1 MGDLF
6 DIGKAGISAYKS
18 SLAATGQNIANV
30 GTEGYARRDASIEE
44 ITVASADVLT
54 ISKTSGLG
62 VRMGGITRAFDQF
75 LDLQLQNASSSF
87 SFSKSK
93 SEILNRLENVLIPKG
108 ATVGTRIGEFFDNI
122 NSLAQDPSDMNLRT
136 LALTGAK
143 AVSREI
149 SQLHS
154 GLSDLRTLT
163 HDTLS
168 LAAGEFN
175 TNLRNLSNIQNEI
188 LGNANK
194 SGAPN
199 SLLDKRDSLLSNISQ
214 LADISVE
221 YHKNGGVTVSLGKF
235 GEVATLLEGNSFNE
249 ISFETDDHGIKSYL
263 NGPNGNLSSIH
274 FSSGQLA
281 GLVSAD
287 NLTGKTISEVD
298 DLAQKFVVEMNSI
311 HRMGLDLNGDRGTD
325 LFSLDAVSVQ
335 KAAAN
340 RGDSSLRVEGFNDSL
355 VGSKLQLIFNAERGS
370 WSVSSS
376 NGESIPNFVSRLEL
390 GALSILAEGQPK
402 NGDKFFIE
410 VNDTSGADMAVL
422 ISDASKLAAAGLHF
436 VEPDIKN
443 SGSSNLNI
451 GYFNESTPL
460 GISNL
465 QSLFS
470 ETRNAANPVS
480 FNSLGVLGVIE
491 DVGSIEELSI
501 LKSQSSLRIFTDIT
515 QLSSSDQLSVTLN
528 STNYTF
534 NISSV
539 FDDLDTTNDLAEIL
553 NNGAIV
559 SNSSLNSFRDLGLHA
574 VASGSSFVISSAA
587 QASNSNFPP
596 LESGSLGGVSG
607 ILAREDTGLSD
618 LSIFTK
624 EGIQISGKTL
634 SQDEVTS
641 YLTQENGFSSEAIY
655 RANYL
660 PTSSNEGFSGANVT
674 RKTTEGLD
682 VISLSGAG
690 FPDRINNNVSVYASN
705 AFPTNRTQLVG
716 PVSVTTASGRSAS
729 VTFESGMMAGQ
740 IAKNLSTDLSSLGIS
755 ATASNL
761 VELSGIANG
770 LVEFELV
777 GNNLSTV
784 QISTTVSNGSH
795 AGLISQINSFSDTT
809 GVKAYSSGNSGVIL
823 EHVDAGD
830 IALKTVNLDSGV
842 GISVNQLDRFGDRML
857 TNSKTL
863 SDGQHL
869 VIGGNVQ
876 MKSTSD
882 FTANY
887 NGNNLNSTNSAFD
900 MGFSSKSFDI
910 ENDHTDISFYANYK
924 LDSGYAD
931 ASNINAVSSASKYS
945 LTLSDPVFGNLESSF
960 VPQKADEFSTGV
972 ISSNLASNLRDLA
985 TSTVFFGD
993 TFDLTDGF
1001 PSDGSQIQFSIGEQ
1015 TYTATLNINDD
1026 VQVQGTNVIVGTNTY
1041 SGSAG
1046 LSELISSSKFVVTG
1060 PEADRLTMNFELDG
1074 SGIRLTATA
1083 NNGVVSGHGITY
1095 SSSNTSQTAADFHI
1109 SNTSKTE
1116 IYSKYFANNI
1126 SSNNDIGSLM
1136 IGDTEYDFSFNTS
1149 NNTVVLKNGSLP
1161 SWMSF
1166 STEANPNVAT
1176 QIRVKVVVNDDP
1188 ARDKNI
1194 RIKSN
1199 AVSKNYGIS
1208 TISAQLIASNEGLR
1222 ISNIG
1227 DQRVRS
1233 NVAVNS
1239 LASEV
1244 LSIDGMRGE
1253 DLIFISSGTRNPLAI
1268 GEIKTAT
1275 TSETREYSIEVNT
1288 ADPTSIDIYDFQS
1301 GHIVGTRSIANDNN
1315 TTFQG
1320 LSLDFDGAVAGGDA
1334 FKVLVSTNADDA
1346 SNLNNMLDMSLS
1358 NNQTGVG
1365 GYAEIFGNIVSST
1378 GAEIQANQQTLESN
1392 QVAYQLAV
1400 DIKNEFTGVDLDT
1413 EAARLME
1420 QQQAYQALARVLTTA
1435 RELLDTL
1442 LRSM

>member
-44 ITVASADVLT
+44 ISVANSDILT

-93 SEILNRLENVLIPKG
+93 SEILNRLEDVLLPKS
-108 ATVGTRIGEFFDNI
+108 ATVSTRIGEFFSGI

-149 SQLHS
+149 SNLHL
-154 GLSDLRTLT
+154 GLSELRTLT
-163 HDTLS
+163 QDTLS
-168 LAAGEFN
+168 LAAGELN
-175 TNLRNLSNIQNEI
+175 TNLKNLSNIQKEI

-199 SLLDKRDSLLSNISQ
+199 ALLDKRDSLLSNISQ

-221 YHKNGGVTVSLGKF
+221 YHKTGGVTVSLGKL

-249 ISFETDDHGIKSYL
+249 ISFQTDDHGIKSYL

-298 DLAQKFVVEMNSI
+298 DLAQKFVAEINSI

-340 RGDSSLRVEGFNDSL
+340 RGGSSLRVEGFNDSL

-376 NGESIPNFVSRLEL
+376 NGEPIPNFVSRLEL
-390 GALSILAEGQPK
+390 GELSIMAEGQPK
-402 NGDKFFIE
+402 DGDKFFIE
-410 VNDTSGADMAVL
+410 ATDTSGADMTVL
-422 ISDASKLAAAGLHF
+422 ISDASKFAAAGLHS

-443 SGSSNLNI
+443 LGSSKLDI
-451 GYFNESTPL
+451 GYFEENTPL
-460 GISNL
+460 GNSNL

-470 ETRNAANPVS
+470 ETRNAANPVN
-480 FNSLGVLGVIE
+480 FNSLGVLGAIE
-491 DVGSIEELSI
+491 NVGSIEELSI

-559 SNSSLNSFRDLGLHA
+559 SNSSLKSFRDLGLNA

-587 QASNSNFPP
+587 QASNSNFPA

-618 LSIFTK
+618 LSVFTK

-641 YLTQENGFSSEAIY
+641 YLTRENGFSSEAIY

-690 FPDRINNNVSVYASN
+690 FPDSINNNVAVYASN
-705 AFPTNRTQLVG
+705 AFPTNRTQLAG
-716 PVSVTTASGRSAS
+716 PLSVTTASGRSAS

-740 IAKNLSTDLSSLGIS
+740 IAENLSTGLSSLGIS

-784 QISTTVSNGSH
+784 QISTTVSDGSRV
-795 AGLISQINSFSDTT
+795 GLISQINSYSDTT

-823 EHVDAGD
+823 EHIDAGD
-830 IALKTVNLDSGV
+830 IALKTLNLGSGV
-842 GISVNQLDRFGDRML
+842 AISVNQLDRFGDRML

-876 MKSTSD
+876 MKSTSN
-882 FTANY
+882 FTASY

-900 MGFSSKSFDI
+900 MGFSSKSFNI
-910 ENDHTDISFYANYK
+910 ENDQTDISFYANYK

-931 ASNINAVSSASKYS
+931 ASNINVVSSASKYS
-945 LTLSDPVFGNLESSF
+945 LTLSDPVSGNLQSSF
-960 VPQKADEFSTGV
+960 LPQKADEFSTGV
-972 ISSNLASNLRDLA
+972 IASKLASNFRDMA
-985 TSTVFFGD
+985 TSTVFYGD

-1015 TYTATLNINDD
+1015 TYTATLNIDDD
-1026 VQVQGTNVIVGTNTY
+1026 VQVQGTNVIVGANTY

-1046 LSELISSSKFVVTG
+1046 LSELIASSKFDVTG
-1060 PEADRLTMNFELDG
+1060 PEADRLTMNFELDS

-1109 SNTSKTE
+1109 SNSSKTE
-1116 IYSKYFANNI
+1116 IYSKYFAETNVND
-1126 SSNNDIGSLM
+1126 DIGTL
-1136 IGDTEYDFSFNTS
+1136 IVGDTEYDFSFDTTDNS
-1149 NNTVVLKNGSLP
+1149 VALKSGPLP

-1166 STEANPNVAT
+1166 TTEVNPDLAT

-1222 ISNIG
+1222 IANIG
-1227 DQRVRS
+1227 DQRITS

-1253 DLIFISSGTRNPLAI
+1253 DLIFISTGTRNPLAI
-1268 GEIKTAT
+1268 GEVKTVTAN
-1275 TSETREYSIEVNT
+1275 ETREYSIEVNT
-1288 ADPTSIDIYDFQS
+1288 ADPKSIDIYDFQS
-1301 GHIVGTRSIANDNN
+1301 GHIVGTRSIASDNN

-1320 LSLDFDGAVAGGDA
+1320 LSLDFDGAVAGGDIYR
-1334 FKVLVSTNADDA
+1334 VVVSTNVDDA
-1346 SNLNNMLDMSLS
+1346 SNLNNMLGTSLKDRQS
-1358 NNQTGVG
+1358 GVG
-1365 GYAEIFGNIVSST
+1365 GYAEIFGDIVSST

>member
-44 ITVASADVLT
+44 ISLANSDILT

-93 SEILNRLENVLIPKG
+93 SEILNRLEDVLLPKS
-108 ATVGTRIGEFFDNI
+108 ATVSTRIGEFFNGI

-149 SQLHS
+149 SNLHL

-163 HDTLS
+163 QDTLS
-168 LAAGEFN
+168 LAAGELN
-175 TNLRNLSNIQNEI
+175 TNLKNLSNIQKEI

-249 ISFETDDHGIKSYL
+249 ISFKTDDHGIKSYL

-287 NLTGKTISEVD
+287 SLTGKTISEVD
-298 DLAQKFVVEMNSI
+298 DLAQKFVAEINSI

-340 RGDSSLRVEGFNDSL
+340 RGGSSLRTEGFNESL
-355 VGSKLQLIFNAERGS
+355 AGSKLEMIFDAELGS
-370 WSVSSS
+370 WSVFSS
-376 NGESIPNFVSRLEL
+376 NGEPIPNFVSRLEL
-390 GALSILAEGQPK
+390 GELSIMAEGQPK
-402 NGDKFFIE
+402 DGDKFFIE
-410 VNDTSGADMAVL
+410 VTDTSGADMAVL
-422 ISDASKLAAAGLHF
+422 ISDASKFAAAGLHS

-443 SGSSNLNI
+443 LGSSKLNI
-451 GYFNESTPL
+451 GYFDESTPL
-460 GISNL
+460 GNSNL

-491 DVGSIEELSI
+491 NVGSIEELSI
-501 LKSQSSLRIFTDIT
+501 LKSQSSLRIFTDLT

-559 SNSSLNSFRDLGLHA
+559 SNSSLNSFRDLGLRA

-587 QASNSNFPP
+587 QASNSNFPA
-596 LESGSLGGVSG
+596 LESGSLGRVSG

-618 LSIFTK
+618 LSVFTK

-634 SQDEVTS
+634 SEDEVTK
-641 YLTQENGFSSEAIY
+641 YLTKENGFSSEAIY

-660 PTSSNEGFSGANVT
+660 PTSSSEGFSGANVT

-690 FPDRINNNVSVYASN
+690 FPDGINNNVSIYASN
-705 AFPTNRTQLVG
+705 AFPTNRTQLAG
-716 PVSVTTASGRSAS
+716 PVSVTTASGRSTS

-740 IAKNLSTDLSSLGIS
+740 IAENLSTGLSSLGIS

-795 AGLISQINSFSDTT
+795 IGLISQINSFSDTT
-809 GVKAYSSGNSGVIL
+809 GIKAYSSGNSGVIL

-830 IALKTVNLDSGV
+830 IALKTVKLGSGV
-842 GISVNQLDRFGDRML
+842 GISVNQLDQFGDRLL

-869 VIGGNVQ
+869 VIGGAVQ

-882 FTANY
+882 FTASY

-900 MGFSSKSFDI
+900 MGFSNKSFDI

-924 LDSGYAD
+924 MDSGYAD
-931 ASNINAVSSASKYS
+931 ASNVNVVSSASKYS
-945 LTLSDPVFGNLESSF
+945 LTLSDPVSGNLESSF
-960 VPQKADEFSTGV
+960 LPQKADEFSTGV
-972 ISSNLASNLRDLA
+972 ISSRLASNFRDMA
-985 TSTVFFGD
+985 TSTVFYGD

-1015 TYTATLNINDD
+1015 TYTATLNIDED
-1026 VQVQGTNVIVGTNTY
+1026 VRVQGTNVIVGTNTY

-1046 LSELISSSKFVVTG
+1046 LSELISSSKFVITG
-1060 PEADRLTMNFELDG
+1060 AEADRLTMNFESNG

-1083 NNGVVSGHGITY
+1083 NNGVISGHGITY

-1116 IYSKYFANNI
+1116 IYSKYFEQTIA
-1126 SSNNDIGSLM
+1126 SNNDIGSLM
-1136 IGDTEYDFSFNTS
+1136 IGDTEYDFSFNTAD
-1149 NNTVVLKNGSLP
+1149 NTVVLKSGSLP
-1161 SWMSF
+1161 SWITF
-1166 STEANPNVAT
+1166 STEVNPNVAT

-1227 DQRVRS
+1227 DQRVKS

-1253 DLIFISSGTRNPLAI
+1253 DLIFISGGTRNPLAI
-1268 GEIKTAT
+1268 GEVKTAT
-1275 TSETREYSIEVNT
+1275 ESRTREYSLEVNKV
-1288 ADPTSIDIYDFQS
+1288 DPTSIDIYDFPT

-1320 LSLDFDGAVAGGDA
+1320 LSLDFSGAVAGGDA

-1346 SNLNNMLDMSLS
+1346 SNLNNILDTSL
-1358 NNQTGVG
+1358 NNERSGVG
-1365 GYAEIFGNIVSST
+1365 GYAEIFGHIVSNT

-1392 QVAYQLAV
+1392 EVAYQLAL
-1400 DIKNEFTGVDLDT
+1400 DNKNEFTGVDLDT

>member
-44 ITVASADVLT
+44 ISVANSDILT

-93 SEILNRLENVLIPKG
+93 SEILNRLEDVLLPKS
-108 ATVGTRIGEFFDNI
+108 ATVSTRIGEFFSGI

-149 SQLHS
+149 SNLHL
-154 GLSDLRTLT
+154 GLSELRTLT
-163 HDTLS
+163 QDTLS
-168 LAAGEFN
+168 LAAGELN
-175 TNLRNLSNIQNEI
+175 TNLKNLSNIQKEI

-199 SLLDKRDSLLSNISQ
+199 ALLDKRDSLLSNISQ

-221 YHKNGGVTVSLGKF
+221 YHKTGGVTVSLGKL

-249 ISFETDDHGIKSYL
+249 ISFQTDDHGIKSYL

-298 DLAQKFVVEMNSI
+298 DLAQKFVAEINSI

-340 RGDSSLRVEGFNDSL
+340 RGGSSLRVEGFNDSL

-376 NGESIPNFVSRLEL
+376 NGEPIPNFVSRLEL
-390 GALSILAEGQPK
+390 GELSIMAEGQPK
-402 NGDKFFIE
+402 DGDKFFIE
-410 VNDTSGADMAVL
+410 ATDTSGADMTVL
-422 ISDASKLAAAGLHF
+422 ISDASKFAAAGLHS

-443 SGSSNLNI
+443 LGSSKLDI
-451 GYFNESTPL
+451 GYFEENTPL
-460 GISNL
+460 GNSNL

-470 ETRNAANPVS
+470 ETRNAANPVN
-480 FNSLGVLGVIE
+480 FNSLGVLGAIE
-491 DVGSIEELSI
+491 NVGSIEELSI
-501 LKSQSSLRIFTDIT
+501 LKSQSSLRIFTDLT

-528 STNYTF
+528 SINYTF

-587 QASNSNFPP
+587 QASNSNFPT

-607 ILAREDTGLSD
+607 ILASEDTGLSD

-634 SQDEVTS
+634 SQNEVAT

-655 RANYL
+655 RADYL
-660 PTSSNEGFSGANVT
+660 PTSSNNGFSGASVT

-690 FPDRINNNVSVYASN
+690 FPDSINNNVAVYASN
-705 AFPTNRTQLVG
+705 AFPTNRTQLAG
-716 PVSVTTASGRSAS
+716 PLSVTTASGRSAS

-740 IAKNLSTDLSSLGIS
+740 IAENLSTGLSSLGIS

-777 GNNLSTV
+777 GINLSTV
-784 QISTTVSNGSH
+784 QICTTVSDGSRV
-795 AGLISQINSFSDTT
+795 GLISQINSYSDTT

-823 EHVDAGD
+823 EHIDAGD
-830 IALKTVNLDSGV
+830 IALKTLNLGSGV
-842 GISVNQLDRFGDRML
+842 AISVNQLDRFGDRML

-876 MKSTSD
+876 MKSTSN
-882 FTANY
+882 FTASY

-900 MGFSSKSFDI
+900 MGFSSKSFNI
-910 ENDHTDISFYANYK
+910 ENDQTDISFYANYK

-931 ASNINAVSSASKYS
+931 ASNINVVSSASKYS
-945 LTLSDPVFGNLESSF
+945 LTLSDPVSGNLQSSF
-960 VPQKADEFSTGV
+960 LPQKADEFSTGV
-972 ISSNLASNLRDLA
+972 IASKLASNFRDMA
-985 TSTVFFGD
+985 TSTVFYGD

-1015 TYTATLNINDD
+1015 TYTATLNIDDD
-1026 VQVQGTNVIVGTNTY
+1026 VQVQGTNVIVGANTY

-1046 LSELISSSKFVVTG
+1046 LSELIASSKFDVTG
-1060 PEADRLTMNFELDG
+1060 PEADRLTMNFELDS

-1109 SNTSKTE
+1109 SNSSKTE
-1116 IYSKYFANNI
+1116 IYSKYFAETNVND
-1126 SSNNDIGSLM
+1126 DIGTL
-1136 IGDTEYDFSFNTS
+1136 IVGDTEYDFSFDTTDNS
-1149 NNTVVLKNGSLP
+1149 VALKSGPLP

-1166 STEANPNVAT
+1166 TTEVNPDLAT

-1222 ISNIG
+1222 IANIG
-1227 DQRVRS
+1227 DQRITS

-1253 DLIFISSGTRNPLAI
+1253 DLIFISTGTRNPLAI
-1268 GEIKTAT
+1268 GEVKTVTAN
-1275 TSETREYSIEVNT
+1275 ETREYSIEVNT
-1288 ADPTSIDIYDFQS
+1288 ADPKSIDIYDFQS
-1301 GHIVGTRSIANDNN
+1301 GHIVGTRSIASDNN

-1320 LSLDFDGAVAGGDA
+1320 LSLDFDGAVAGGDIYR
-1334 FKVLVSTNADDA
+1334 VVVSTDVDDA
-1346 SNLNNMLDMSLS
+1346 SNLNNMLGTSLKDRQS
-1358 NNQTGVG
+1358 GVG

>member
-44 ITVASADVLT
+44 ISLANSDILT

-93 SEILNRLENVLIPKG
+93 SEILNRLEDVLLPKS
-108 ATVGTRIGEFFDNI
+108 ATVSTRIGEFFNGI

-149 SQLHS
+149 SNLHL
-154 GLSDLRTLT
+154 GLSDLRKLT
-163 HDTLS
+163 QDTLS
-168 LAAGEFN
+168 LAAGELN
-175 TNLRNLSNIQNEI
+175 TNLKNLSNIQKEI

-249 ISFETDDHGIKSYL
+249 ISFKTDDHGIKSYL

-287 NLTGKTISEVD
+287 SLTGKTISEVD
-298 DLAQKFVVEMNSI
+298 DLAQKFVAEINSI

-340 RGDSSLRVEGFNDSL
+340 RGGSSLRTEGFNESL
-355 VGSKLQLIFNAERGS
+355 AGSKLEMIFDAELGS
-370 WSVSSS
+370 WSVFSS
-376 NGESIPNFVSRLEL
+376 NGEPIPNFVSRLEL
-390 GALSILAEGQPK
+390 GELSIMAEGQPK
-402 NGDKFFIE
+402 DGDKFFIE
-410 VNDTSGADMAVL
+410 VTDTSGADMAVL
-422 ISDASKLAAAGLHF
+422 ISDASKFAAAGLHS

-443 SGSSNLNI
+443 LGSSKLNI
-451 GYFNESTPL
+451 GYFDESTPL
-460 GISNL
+460 GNSNL

-491 DVGSIEELSI
+491 NVGSIEELSI
-501 LKSQSSLRIFTDIT
+501 LKSQSSLRIFTDLT

-587 QASNSNFPP
+587 QASNSNFPT

-607 ILAREDTGLSD
+607 ILDSEDTGLSD

-634 SQDEVTS
+634 SEDEVTK
-641 YLTQENGFSSEAIY
+641 YLTKENGFSSEAIY

-660 PTSSNEGFSGANVT
+660 PTSSSEGFSGANVT

-690 FPDRINNNVSVYASN
+690 FPDGINNNVSIYASN
-705 AFPTNRTQLVG
+705 AFPTNRTQLAG
-716 PVSVTTASGRSAS
+716 PVSVTTASGRSTS

-740 IAKNLSTDLSSLGIS
+740 IAENLSTGLSSLGIS

-761 VELSGIANG
+761 VELSGIENG

-795 AGLISQINSFSDTT
+795 IGLISQINSFSDTT
-809 GVKAYSSGNSGVIL
+809 GIKAYSSGNTGVIL

-830 IALKTVNLDSGV
+830 IALKTVKLGSGV
-842 GISVNQLDRFGDRML
+842 GISVNQLDQFGDRLL

-869 VIGGNVQ
+869 VIGGAVQ

-882 FTANY
+882 FTASY

-900 MGFSSKSFDI
+900 MGFSNKSFDI
-910 ENDHTDISFYANYK
+910 ENDYTDISFYANYK
-924 LDSGYAD
+924 MDSGYAD
-931 ASNINAVSSASKYS
+931 ASNVNVVSSASKYS

-985 TSTVFFGD
+985 TSTVFYGD

-1015 TYTATLNINDD
+1015 TYTATLNIDED
-1026 VQVQGTNVIVGTNTY
+1026 VRVQGTNVIVGTNTY

-1046 LSELISSSKFVVTG
+1046 LSELISSSKFVITG
-1060 PEADRLTMNFELDG
+1060 AEADRLTMNFESNG

-1083 NNGVVSGHGITY
+1083 NNGVISGHGITY

-1116 IYSKYFANNI
+1116 IYSKYFEQTIA
-1126 SSNNDIGSLM
+1126 SNNDIGSLM
-1136 IGDTEYDFSFNTS
+1136 IGDTEYDFSFNTAD
-1149 NNTVVLKNGSLP
+1149 NTVVLKSGSLP
-1161 SWMSF
+1161 SWITF
-1166 STEANPNVAT
+1166 STEVNPNVAT

-1227 DQRVRS
+1227 DQRVKS

-1253 DLIFISSGTRNPLAI
+1253 DLIFISGGTRNPLAI
-1268 GEIKTAT
+1268 GEVKTAT
-1275 TSETREYSIEVNT
+1275 ESRTREYSLAVNKV
-1288 ADPTSIDIYDFQS
+1288 DPTRIDIYDFPT

-1320 LSLDFDGAVAGGDA
+1320 LSLDFSGAVVSGDA
-1334 FKVLVSTNADDA
+1334 FKVLVSTNTDDA
-1346 SNLNNMLDMSLS
+1346 SNLNNILDTSL
-1358 NNQTGVG
+1358 NNKRSGVG
-1365 GYAEIFGNIVSST
+1365 GYAEIFGHIVSNT

-1392 QVAYQLAV
+1392 EVAYQLAL
-1400 DIKNEFTGVDLDT
+1400 DNKNEFTGVDLDT

>member
-44 ITVASADVLT
+44 ISLANSDILT

-93 SEILNRLENVLIPKG
+93 SEILNRLEDVLLPKS
-108 ATVGTRIGEFFDNI
+108 ATVSTRIGEFFNGI

-149 SQLHS
+149 SNLHL

-163 HDTLS
+163 QDTLS
-168 LAAGEFN
+168 LAAGELN
-175 TNLRNLSNIQNEI
+175 TNLKNLSNIQKEI

-249 ISFETDDHGIKSYL
+249 ISFKTDDHGIKSYL

-298 DLAQKFVVEMNSI
+298 DLAQKFVAEINSI

-340 RGDSSLRVEGFNDSL
+340 RGGSSLRTEGFNESL
-355 VGSKLQLIFNAERGS
+355 AGSKLEMIFDAELGS
-370 WSVSSS
+370 WSVFSS
-376 NGESIPNFVSRLEL
+376 NGEPIPNFVSRLEL
-390 GALSILAEGQPK
+390 GELSIMAEGQPK
-402 NGDKFFIE
+402 DGDKFFIE
-410 VNDTSGADMAVL
+410 VTDTSGADMAVL
-422 ISDASKLAAAGLHF
+422 ISDASKFAAAGLHS

-443 SGSSNLNI
+443 LGSSKLNI
-451 GYFNESTPL
+451 GYFDESTPL
-460 GISNL
+460 GNSNL

-491 DVGSIEELSI
+491 NVGSIEELSI
-501 LKSQSSLRIFTDIT
+501 LKSQSSLRIFTDLT

-559 SNSSLNSFRDLGLHA
+559 SNSSLNSFRDLGLRA

-587 QASNSNFPP
+587 QASNSNFPA
-596 LESGSLGGVSG
+596 LESGSLGRVSG

-618 LSIFTK
+618 LSVFTK

-634 SQDEVTS
+634 SEDEVTK
-641 YLTQENGFSSEAIY
+641 YLTKENGFSSEAIY

-660 PTSSNEGFSGANVT
+660 PTSSSEGFSGANVT

-690 FPDRINNNVSVYASN
+690 FPDGINNNVSIYASN
-705 AFPTNRTQLVG
+705 AFPTNRTQLAG

-740 IAKNLSTDLSSLGIS
+740 IAENLSTGLSSLGIS
-755 ATASNL
+755 ASASNL

-770 LVEFELV
+770 LLEFELV

-784 QISTTVSNGSH
+784 KISTTVSNGSH
-795 AGLISQINSFSDTT
+795 IGLISQINSFSDTT
-809 GVKAYSSGNSGVIL
+809 GIKAYSSGNSGVIL

-830 IALKTVNLDSGV
+830 IALKTVKLGSGV
-842 GISVNQLDRFGDRML
+842 GISVNQLDQFGDRLL

-869 VIGGNVQ
+869 VIGGAVQ

-882 FTANY
+882 FTASY

-900 MGFSSKSFDI
+900 MGFSNKSFDI
-910 ENDHTDISFYANYK
+910 ENDYTDISFYANYK
-924 LDSGYAD
+924 MDSGYAD
-931 ASNINAVSSASKYS
+931 ASNVNVVSSASKYS
-945 LTLSDPVFGNLESSF
+945 LTLSDPVSGNLESSF
-960 VPQKADEFSTGV
+960 LPQKADEFSTGV
-972 ISSNLASNLRDLA
+972 ISSRLASNFRDMA
-985 TSTVFFGD
+985 TSTVFYGD

-1015 TYTATLNINDD
+1015 TYTATLNIDED
-1026 VQVQGTNVIVGTNTY
+1026 VRVQGTNVIVGTNTY

-1046 LSELISSSKFVVTG
+1046 LLELISSSKFVITG
-1060 PEADRLTMNFELDG
+1060 AEADRLTMNFESNG

-1083 NNGVVSGHGITY
+1083 NNGVISGHGITY

-1116 IYSKYFANNI
+1116 IYSKYFEQTIA
-1126 SSNNDIGSLM
+1126 SNNDIGSLM
-1136 IGDTEYDFSFNTS
+1136 IGDTEYDFSFNTAD
-1149 NNTVVLKNGSLP
+1149 NTVVLKSGSLP
-1161 SWMSF
+1161 SWITF
-1166 STEANPNVAT
+1166 STEVNPNVAT

-1208 TISAQLIASNEGLR
+1208 TISAQLTASNEGLR

-1227 DQRVRS
+1227 DQRVKS

-1253 DLIFISSGTRNPLAI
+1253 DLIFISGGTRNPLAI
-1268 GEIKTAT
+1268 GEVKTAT
-1275 TSETREYSIEVNT
+1275 ESRTREYSLEVNKV
-1288 ADPTSIDIYDFQS
+1288 DPTSIDIYDFPT

-1320 LSLDFDGAVAGGDA
+1320 LSLDFSGAVAGGDA

-1346 SNLNNMLDMSLS
+1346 SNLNNILDTSL
-1358 NNQTGVG
+1358 NNRRRGVG
-1365 GYAEIFGNIVSST
+1365 GYAEIFGHIVSNT

-1392 QVAYQLAV
+1392 EVAYQLAL
-1400 DIKNEFTGVDLDT
+1400 DNKNEFTGVDLDT

>member
-108 ATVGTRIGEFFDNI
+108 ATVGTRISEFFDGI

-311 HRMGLDLNGDRGTD
+311 HRMGFDLNGDRGTD

-370 WSVSSS
+370 WSASSS
-376 NGESIPNFVSRLEL
+376 NGEPIPNFVSRLEL
-390 GALSILAEGQPK
+390 GELSILAEGQPK

-410 VNDTSGADMAVL
+410 VTDSSGADMAVL
-422 ISDASKLAAAGLHF
+422 VSDASKLAAAGLHS
-436 VEPDIKN
+436 VEPDIEN

-460 GISNL
+460 GNFNL

-470 ETRNAANPVS
+470 EPRNAANPVS

-491 DVGSIEELSI
+491 NVGSIEELSI
-501 LKSQSSLRIFTDIT
+501 LKSQSSLRIFTDLT

-539 FDDLDTTNDLAEIL
+539 FDDLDTTNDLAEVL

-587 QASNSNFPP
+587 QASNSNFPT

-607 ILAREDTGLSD
+607 ILASEDTGMSD

-634 SQDEVTS
+634 SQDEVAT

-655 RANYL
+655 RADYL

-674 RKTTEGLD
+674 RKTTDGLD

-690 FPDRINNNVSVYASN
+690 FPDKINNNVSVYASN
-705 AFPTNRTQLVG
+705 AFPTNRTQLAG

-740 IAKNLSTDLSSLGIS
+740 IAENLSKGLSSLGIS

-784 QISTTVSNGSH
+784 QISTTVSDGSH
-795 AGLISQINSFSDTT
+795 AGLVSQINSHSDTT

-830 IALKTVNLDSGV
+830 IALKNLNLGSGIGV
-842 GISVNQLDRFGDRML
+842 SVNQLDRFGDRML

-863 SDGQHL
+863 SGGQHL

-876 MKSTSD
+876 MKSTSN
-882 FTANY
+882 FTASY

-900 MGFSSKSFDI
+900 MGFSSKSFNI

-931 ASNINAVSSASKYS
+931 ANNINVVSSASKYS
-945 LTLSDPVFGNLESSF
+945 LTLSDPVSGNLQSSF
-960 VPQKADEFSTGV
+960 LPQKADEFSTSV
-972 ISSNLASNLRDLA
+972 IASKLASNFRDMA
-985 TSTVFFGD
+985 TSTVFYGD

-1015 TYTATLNINDD
+1015 TYTATLNIDDD
-1026 VQVQGTNVIVGTNTY
+1026 VLVQGTNVIVGANTY
-1041 SGSAG
+1041 SGSEG
-1046 LSELISSSKFVVTG
+1046 LSELIASSKFVVTG
-1060 PEADRLTMNFELDG
+1060 PEADRLKMNFELDS

-1083 NNGVVSGHGITY
+1083 NNGVISGHGITY

-1109 SNTSKTE
+1109 SNSSKTE
-1116 IYSKYFANNI
+1116 IYSKYFAETNVND
-1126 SSNNDIGSLM
+1126 DIGTL
-1136 IGDTEYDFSFNTS
+1136 IVGDTEYDFSFDTT
-1149 NNTVVLKNGSLP
+1149 NNSVALKSGSLP

-1166 STEANPNVAT
+1166 STEVNPNLTT

-1194 RIKSN
+1194 RIRSN

-1208 TISAQLIASNEGLR
+1208 TISAQMIASNDGLR

-1227 DQRVRS
+1227 DQRITS
-1233 NVAVNS
+1233 NVEVNS

-1268 GEIKTAT
+1268 GEVKTAT
-1275 TSETREYSIEVNT
+1275 ASDTREYSIEVST

-1301 GHIVGTRSIANDNN
+1301 GHIVGTRSISSDNA

-1320 LSLDFDGAVAGGDA
+1320 LSLDFDGAVAGGDVY
-1334 FKVLVSTNADDA
+1334 KVIASTNVDDA
-1346 SNLNNMLDMSLS
+1346 SNLNNMLDTSLKDRQS
-1358 NNQTGVG
+1358 GVG
-1365 GYAEIFGNIVSST
+1365 GYAEIFGNIVSNT
-1378 GAEIQANQQTLESN
+1378 GAEIQANQQMLESN

>member
-44 ITVASADVLT
+44 ISLANSDILT

-93 SEILNRLENVLIPKG
+93 SEILNRLEDVLLPKS
-108 ATVGTRIGEFFDNI
+108 ATVSTRIGEFFNGI

-149 SQLHS
+149 SNLHL

-163 HDTLS
+163 QDTLS
-168 LAAGEFN
+168 LAAGELN
-175 TNLRNLSNIQNEI
+175 TNLKNLSNIQKEI

-249 ISFETDDHGIKSYL
+249 ISFKTDDHGIKSYL

-298 DLAQKFVVEMNSI
+298 DLAQKFVAEINSI

-340 RGDSSLRVEGFNDSL
+340 RGGSSLRTEGFNESL
-355 VGSKLQLIFNAERGS
+355 AGSKLEMIFDAELGS
-370 WSVSSS
+370 WSVFSS
-376 NGESIPNFVSRLEL
+376 NGEPIPNFVSRLEL
-390 GALSILAEGQPK
+390 GELSIMAEGQPK
-402 NGDKFFIE
+402 DGDKFFIE
-410 VNDTSGADMAVL
+410 VTDTSGADMAVL
-422 ISDASKLAAAGLHF
+422 ISDASKFAAAGLHS

-443 SGSSNLNI
+443 LGSSKLNI
-451 GYFNESTPL
+451 GYFDESTPL
-460 GISNL
+460 GNSNL

-491 DVGSIEELSI
+491 NVGSIEELSI
-501 LKSQSSLRIFTDIT
+501 LKSQSSLRIFTDLT

-587 QASNSNFPP
+587 QASNSNFPA
-596 LESGSLGGVSG
+596 LESGSLGRVSG

-618 LSIFTK
+618 LSVFTK

-634 SQDEVTS
+634 SEDEVTK
-641 YLTQENGFSSEAIY
+641 YLTKENGFSSEAIY

-660 PTSSNEGFSGANVT
+660 PTSSSEGFSGANVT

-690 FPDRINNNVSVYASN
+690 FPDGINNNVSIYASN
-705 AFPTNRTQLVG
+705 AFPTNRTQLAG
-716 PVSVTTASGRSAS
+716 PVSVTTASGRSTS

-740 IAKNLSTDLSSLGIS
+740 IAENLSTGLSSLGIS

-761 VELSGIANG
+761 VELSGIENG

-795 AGLISQINSFSDTT
+795 IGLISQINSFSDTT
-809 GVKAYSSGNSGVIL
+809 GIKAYSSGNSGVIL

-830 IALKTVNLDSGV
+830 IALKTVKLGSGV
-842 GISVNQLDRFGDRML
+842 GISVNQLDQFGDRLL

-882 FTANY
+882 FTASY

-900 MGFSSKSFDI
+900 MGFSNKSFDI
-910 ENDHTDISFYANYK
+910 ENDYTDISFYANYK
-924 LDSGYAD
+924 MDSGYAD
-931 ASNINAVSSASKYS
+931 ASNVNVVSSASKYS
-945 LTLSDPVFGNLESSF
+945 LTLSDPVSGNLESSF
-960 VPQKADEFSTGV
+960 LPQKADEFSTGV
-972 ISSNLASNLRDLA
+972 ISSRLASNFRDMA
-985 TSTVFFGD
+985 TSTVFYGD

-1015 TYTATLNINDD
+1015 TYTATLNIDED
-1026 VQVQGTNVIVGTNTY
+1026 VRVQGTNVIVGTNTY

-1046 LSELISSSKFVVTG
+1046 LLELISSSKFVITG
-1060 PEADRLTMNFELDG
+1060 AEADRLTMNFESNG

-1083 NNGVVSGHGITY
+1083 NNGVISGHGITY

-1116 IYSKYFANNI
+1116 IYSKYFEQTIA
-1126 SSNNDIGSLM
+1126 SNNDIGSLM
-1136 IGDTEYDFSFNTS
+1136 IGDTEYDFSFNTAD
-1149 NNTVVLKNGSLP
+1149 NTVVLKSGSLP
-1161 SWMSF
+1161 SWITF
-1166 STEANPNVAT
+1166 STEVNPNVAT

-1208 TISAQLIASNEGLR
+1208 TISAQLTASNEGLR

-1227 DQRVRS
+1227 DQRVKS

-1268 GEIKTAT
+1268 GEVKTAT
-1275 TSETREYSIEVNT
+1275 ESRTREYSLEVNKV
-1288 ADPTSIDIYDFQS
+1288 DPTSIDIYDFPT

-1320 LSLDFDGAVAGGDA
+1320 LSLDFSGAVAGGDA

-1346 SNLNNMLDMSLS
+1346 SNLNNILDTSL
-1358 NNQTGVG
+1358 NNERSGVG
-1365 GYAEIFGNIVSST
+1365 GYAEIFGHIVSNT

-1392 QVAYQLAV
+1392 EVAYQLAL
-1400 DIKNEFTGVDLDT
+1400 DNKNEFTGVDLDT

>member
-6 DIGKAGISAYKS
+6 DIGKAGISAYKN

-44 ITVASADVLT
+44 ITVANADILT

-93 SEILNRLENVLIPKG
+93 SEILDRLENVLIPKG
-108 ATVGTRIGEFFDNI
+108 ATVSTRIGEFFDGL

-136 LALTGAK
+136 LALSGAK

-163 HDTLS
+163 HETLS

-194 SGAPN
+194 SGPPN

-221 YHKNGGVTVSLGKF
+221 YQKNGGVTVSLGKF

-249 ISFETDDHGIKSYL
+249 ISFKTDDHGIKSYL
-263 NGPNGNLSSIH
+263 NGSNGNLSSIH

-287 NLTGKTISEVD
+287 SLTGKTISEVNA
-298 DLAQKFVVEMNSI
+298 LAEKFVVEMNSI

-340 RGDSSLRVEGFNDSL
+340 KGDSSLRVEGFNESL

-376 NGESIPNFVSRLEL
+376 NGEPIPNFVSRLEL
-390 GALSILAEGQPK
+390 GELSILAEGQPK

-410 VNDTSGADMAVL
+410 VTDSSGADMAVL
-422 ISDASKLAAAGLHF
+422 ISDASKLAAAGLHS
-436 VEPDIKN
+436 VEPDIEN
-443 SGSSNLNI
+443 SSSSNLNI
-451 GYFNESTPL
+451 GYFNESTTL
-460 GISNL
+460 GNSNL

-470 ETRNAANPVS
+470 EPRNAANPVS
-480 FNSLGVLGVIE
+480 FNSSGVLGVIE
-491 DVGSIEELSI
+491 NVGSIEELSI
-501 LKSQSSLRIFTDIT
+501 LKSQSSLRIFTDLT

-528 STNYTF
+528 SSNYTF

-587 QASNSNFPP
+587 QASNSNFPT

-607 ILAREDTGLSD
+607 ILASEDTGMSD

-634 SQDEVTS
+634 SQDEVAT

-655 RANYL
+655 RADYL
-660 PTSSNEGFSGANVT
+660 PTSSNNGFSGARVT

-690 FPDRINNNVSVYASN
+690 FPDNITNNVAVYASN
-705 AFPTNRTQLVG
+705 AFPTNRTQLAG
-716 PVSVTTASGRSAS
+716 PVSVTTANGLSAS

-740 IAKNLSTDLSSLGIS
+740 IAENLSTGLSSLGIS

-784 QISTTVSNGSH
+784 QISTTVSDGPH
-795 AGLISQINSFSDTT
+795 AGLISQINSYSDTT

-830 IALKTVNLDSGV
+830 IALKNLNLGSGV

-863 SDGQHL
+863 SGGQHL

-876 MKSTSD
+876 MKSTSN
-882 FTANY
+882 FTASY

-900 MGFSSKSFDI
+900 MGFSSKSFNI

-931 ASNINAVSSASKYS
+931 ANNINVVSPASKYS
-945 LTLSDPVFGNLESSF
+945 LTLSDPVSGNLQSSF
-960 VPQKADEFSTGV
+960 LPQKADEFSTGV
-972 ISSNLASNLRDLA
+972 IASKLASNFRDMA
-985 TSTVFFGD
+985 TSTVFYGD
-993 TFDLTDGF
+993 TFNLTDGF
-1001 PSDGSQIQFSIGEQ
+1001 PSDGSQIQFSIGEE
-1015 TYTATLNINDD
+1015 TYTATLNIDDD
-1026 VQVQGTNVIVGTNTY
+1026 VLVQGTNVIVGANTY

-1046 LSELISSSKFVVTG
+1046 LSELIASSKFVVTG
-1060 PEADRLTMNFELDG
+1060 PEADRLTMNFELDS

-1083 NNGVVSGHGITY
+1083 NNGVISGHGISY

-1109 SNTSKTE
+1109 SNSSKTE
-1116 IYSKYFANNI
+1116 IYSKYFAETNV
-1126 SSNNDIGSLM
+1126 SDDIGTL
-1136 IGDTEYDFSFNTS
+1136 IVGDTEYDFSFDTTDNS
-1149 NNTVVLKNGSLP
+1149 VALKSGSLP

-1166 STEANPNVAT
+1166 STEVNPNLAT
-1176 QIRVKVVVNDDP
+1176 QIRVKVVVNEDP

-1194 RIKSN
+1194 RIRSN

-1208 TISAQLIASNEGLR
+1208 TISAQMIASNDGLR

-1227 DQRVRS
+1227 DQRITS
-1233 NVAVNS
+1233 NVEVNS

-1268 GEIKTAT
+1268 GEVKTVTA
-1275 TSETREYSIEVNT
+1275 SDTREYSIEVST

-1301 GHIVGTRSIANDNN
+1301 GHIVGTRSIASDNA

-1320 LSLDFDGAVAGGDA
+1320 LSLDFDGALAGGDVY
-1334 FKVLVSTNADDA
+1334 KVVASMNVDDA
-1346 SNLNNMLDMSLS
+1346 SNLNNMFDTSLKDRQS
-1358 NNQTGVG
+1358 GVG
-1365 GYAEIFGNIVSST
+1365 GYAEIFGNIVSNT

-1392 QVAYQLAV
+1392 EVAYQLAV

>member
-1 MGDLF
+1 M
-6 DIGKAGISAYKS
+6 
-18 SLAATGQNIANV
+18 
-30 GTEGYARRDASIEE
+30 
-44 ITVASADVLT
+44 
-54 ISKTSGLG
+54 
-62 VRMGGITRAFDQF
+62 
-75 LDLQLQNASSSF
+75 
-87 SFSKSK
+87 
-93 SEILNRLENVLIPKG
+93 
-108 ATVGTRIGEFFDNI
+108 
-122 NSLAQDPSDMNLRT
+122 
-136 LALTGAK
+136 
-143 AVSREI
+143 
-149 SQLHS
+149 
-154 GLSDLRTLT
+154 
-163 HDTLS
+163 
-168 LAAGEFN
+168 
-175 TNLRNLSNIQNEI
+175 
-188 LGNANK
+188 
-194 SGAPN
+194 
-199 SLLDKRDSLLSNISQ
+199 
-214 LADISVE
+214 
-221 YHKNGGVTVSLGKF
+221 
-235 GEVATLLEGNSFNE
+235 
-249 ISFETDDHGIKSYL
+249 
-263 NGPNGNLSSIH
+263 
-274 FSSGQLA
+274 
-281 GLVSAD
+281 
-287 NLTGKTISEVD
+287 
-298 DLAQKFVVEMNSI
+298 
-311 HRMGLDLNGDRGTD
+311 
-325 LFSLDAVSVQ
+325 
-335 KAAAN
+335 
-340 RGDSSLRVEGFNDSL
+340 
-355 VGSKLQLIFNAERGS
+355 
-370 WSVSSS
+370 
-376 NGESIPNFVSRLEL
+376 
-390 GALSILAEGQPK
+390 AEGQPK
-402 NGDKFFIE
+402 DGDKFFIE
-410 VNDTSGADMAVL
+410 VTDTSGADMAVL
-422 ISDASKLAAAGLHF
+422 ISDASKFAAAGLHS

-443 SGSSNLNI
+443 LGSSKLNI
-451 GYFNESTPL
+451 GYFDESTPL
-460 GISNL
+460 GNSNL

-480 FNSLGVLGVIE
+480 FNSVGVLGVIE
-491 DVGSIEELSI
+491 NVGSIEELSI
-501 LKSQSSLRIFTDIT
+501 LKSQSSLRIFTDLT

-539 FDDLDTTNDLAEIL
+539 FDDLDTTNDLAKIL

-559 SNSSLNSFRDLGLHA
+559 SNSSLNSFRDLGLRA

-587 QASNSNFPP
+587 QASNSNFPA
-596 LESGSLGGVSG
+596 LESGSLGRVSG

-618 LSIFTK
+618 LSVFTK

-634 SQDEVTS
+634 SEDEVTK
-641 YLTQENGFSSEAIY
+641 YLTKENGFSSEAIY

-660 PTSSNEGFSGANVT
+660 PTSSSEGFSGANVT

-690 FPDRINNNVSVYASN
+690 FPDGINNNVSIYASN
-705 AFPTNRTQLVG
+705 AFPTNRTQLAG
-716 PVSVTTASGRSAS
+716 PVSVTTASGRSTS

-740 IAKNLSTDLSSLGIS
+740 IAENLSTGLSSLGIS

-761 VELSGIANG
+761 VELSGIENG

-795 AGLISQINSFSDTT
+795 IGLISQINSFSDTT
-809 GVKAYSSGNSGVIL
+809 GIKAYSSGNSGVIL

-830 IALKTVNLDSGV
+830 IALKTVKLGSGV
-842 GISVNQLDRFGDRML
+842 GISVNQLDQFGDRLL

-869 VIGGNVQ
+869 VIGGAVQ

-882 FTANY
+882 FTASY

-900 MGFSSKSFDI
+900 MGFSNKSFDI

-924 LDSGYAD
+924 MDSGYAD
-931 ASNINAVSSASKYS
+931 ASNVNVVSSASKYS
-945 LTLSDPVFGNLESSF
+945 LTLSDSVSGNLESSF
-960 VPQKADEFSTGV
+960 LPQKADEFSTGV
-972 ISSNLASNLRDLA
+972 ISSRLASNFRDMA
-985 TSTVFFGD
+985 TSTVFYGD

-1015 TYTATLNINDD
+1015 TYTATLNIDED
-1026 VQVQGTNVIVGTNTY
+1026 VRVQGTNVIVGTNTY

-1046 LSELISSSKFVVTG
+1046 LLELISSSKFVITG
-1060 PEADRLTMNFELDG
+1060 AEADRLTMNFESNG

-1083 NNGVVSGHGITY
+1083 NNGVISGHGITY

-1116 IYSKYFANNI
+1116 IYSKYFEQTIA
-1126 SSNNDIGSLM
+1126 SNNDIGSLM
-1136 IGDTEYDFSFNTS
+1136 IGDTEYDFSFNTAD
-1149 NNTVVLKNGSLP
+1149 NTVVLKSGSLP
-1161 SWMSF
+1161 SWITF
-1166 STEANPNVAT
+1166 STEVNPNVAT

-1208 TISAQLIASNEGLR
+1208 TISAQLTASNEGLR

-1227 DQRVRS
+1227 DQRVKS

-1253 DLIFISSGTRNPLAI
+1253 DLIFISGGTRNPLAI
-1268 GEIKTAT
+1268 GEVKTAT
-1275 TSETREYSIEVNT
+1275 ESRTREYSLEVNKV
-1288 ADPTSIDIYDFQS
+1288 DPTSIDIYDFPT

-1320 LSLDFDGAVAGGDA
+1320 LSLDFSGAVAGGDA

-1346 SNLNNMLDMSLS
+1346 SNLNNILDTSL
-1358 NNQTGVG
+1358 NNERSGVG
-1365 GYAEIFGNIVSST
+1365 GYAEIFGHIVSNT

-1392 QVAYQLAV
+1392 EVAYQLAL
-1400 DIKNEFTGVDLDT
+1400 DNKNEFTGVDLDT

>member
-44 ITVASADVLT
+44 ISLANSDILT

-93 SEILNRLENVLIPKG
+93 SEILNRLEDVLLPKS
-108 ATVGTRIGEFFDNI
+108 ATVSTRIGEFFNGI

-149 SQLHS
+149 SNLHL

-163 HDTLS
+163 QDTLS
-168 LAAGEFN
+168 LAAGELN
-175 TNLRNLSNIQNEI
+175 TNLKNLSNIQKEI

-249 ISFETDDHGIKSYL
+249 ISFKTDDHGIKSYL

-298 DLAQKFVVEMNSI
+298 DLAQKFVAEINSI

-340 RGDSSLRVEGFNDSL
+340 RGGSSLRTEGFNESL
-355 VGSKLQLIFNAERGS
+355 AGSKLEMIFDAELGS
-370 WSVSSS
+370 WSVFSS
-376 NGESIPNFVSRLEL
+376 NGEPIPNFVSRLEL
-390 GALSILAEGQPK
+390 GELSIMAEGQPK
-402 NGDKFFIE
+402 DGDKFFIE
-410 VNDTSGADMAVL
+410 VTDTSGADMAVL
-422 ISDASKLAAAGLHF
+422 ISDASKFAAAGLHS

-443 SGSSNLNI
+443 LGSSKLNI
-451 GYFNESTPL
+451 GYFDESTPL
-460 GISNL
+460 GNSNL

-491 DVGSIEELSI
+491 NVGSIEELSI
-501 LKSQSSLRIFTDIT
+501 LKSQSSLRIFTDLT

-587 QASNSNFPP
+587 QASNSNFPA
-596 LESGSLGGVSG
+596 LESGSLGRVSG

-618 LSIFTK
+618 LSVFTK

-634 SQDEVTS
+634 SEDEVTK
-641 YLTQENGFSSEAIY
+641 YLTKENGFSSEAIY

-660 PTSSNEGFSGANVT
+660 PTSSSEGFSGANVT

-690 FPDRINNNVSVYASN
+690 FPDGINNNVSIYASN
-705 AFPTNRTQLVG
+705 AFPTNRTQLAG
-716 PVSVTTASGRSAS
+716 PVSVTTASGRSTS

-740 IAKNLSTDLSSLGIS
+740 IAENLSTGLSSLGIS

-795 AGLISQINSFSDTT
+795 IGLISQINSFSDTT

-830 IALKTVNLDSGV
+830 IALKTVKLGSGV
-842 GISVNQLDRFGDRML
+842 GISVNQLDQFGDRLL

-869 VIGGNVQ
+869 VIGGAVQ

-882 FTANY
+882 FTASY

-900 MGFSSKSFDI
+900 MGFSNKSFDI
-910 ENDHTDISFYANYK
+910 ENDYTDISFYANYK
-924 LDSGYAD
+924 MDSGYAD
-931 ASNINAVSSASKYS
+931 ASNVNVVSSASKYS
-945 LTLSDPVFGNLESSF
+945 LTLSDPVSGNLESSF
-960 VPQKADEFSTGV
+960 LPQKADEFSTGV
-972 ISSNLASNLRDLA
+972 ISSRLASNFRDMA
-985 TSTVFFGD
+985 TSTVFYGD

-1015 TYTATLNINDD
+1015 TYTATLNIDED
-1026 VQVQGTNVIVGTNTY
+1026 VRVQGTNVIVGTNTY

-1046 LSELISSSKFVVTG
+1046 LLELISSSKFVITG
-1060 PEADRLTMNFELDG
+1060 AEADRLTMNFESNG

-1083 NNGVVSGHGITY
+1083 NNGVISGHGITY

-1116 IYSKYFANNI
+1116 IYSKYFEQTIA
-1126 SSNNDIGSLM
+1126 SNNDIGSLM
-1136 IGDTEYDFSFNTS
+1136 IGDTEYDFSFNTAD
-1149 NNTVVLKNGSLP
+1149 NTVVLKSGSLP
-1161 SWMSF
+1161 SWITF
-1166 STEANPNVAT
+1166 STEVNPNVAT

-1199 AVSKNYGIS
+1199 VVSKNYGIS

-1222 ISNIG
+1222 ISNVG
-1227 DQRVRS
+1227 DQRVKS

-1253 DLIFISSGTRNPLAI
+1253 DLIFISGGTRNPLAI
-1268 GEIKTAT
+1268 GEVKTAT
-1275 TSETREYSIEVNT
+1275 ESRTREYSLEVNKV
-1288 ADPTSIDIYDFQS
+1288 DPTSIDIYDFPT

-1320 LSLDFDGAVAGGDA
+1320 LSLDFSGAVAGGDA

-1346 SNLNNMLDMSLS
+1346 SNLNNILDTSL
-1358 NNQTGVG
+1358 NNKRSGVG
-1365 GYAEIFGNIVSST
+1365 GYAEIFGHIVSNT

-1392 QVAYQLAV
+1392 EVAYQLAL
-1400 DIKNEFTGVDLDT
+1400 DNKNEFTGVDLDT

>member
-1 MGDLF
+1 LR
-6 DIGKAGISAYKS
+6 
-18 SLAATGQNIANV
+18 Q
-30 GTEGYARRDASIEE
+30 
-44 ITVASADVLT
+44 
-54 ISKTSGLG
+54 
-62 VRMGGITRAFDQF
+62 
-75 LDLQLQNASSSF
+75 
-87 SFSKSK
+87 
-93 SEILNRLENVLIPKG
+93 
-108 ATVGTRIGEFFDNI
+108 GE
-122 NSLAQDPSDMNLRT
+122 L
-136 LALTGAK
+136 
-143 AVSREI
+143 
-149 SQLHS
+149 
-154 GLSDLRTLT
+154 
-163 HDTLS
+163 
-168 LAAGEFN
+168 N
-175 TNLRNLSNIQNEI
+175 TNLKNLSNIQKEI

-199 SLLDKRDSLLSNISQ
+199 ALLDKRDSLLSNISQ

-221 YHKNGGVTVSLGKF
+221 YHKTGGVTVSLGKL

-249 ISFETDDHGIKSYL
+249 ISFQTDDHGIKSYL

-298 DLAQKFVVEMNSI
+298 DLAQKFVAEINSI

-340 RGDSSLRVEGFNDSL
+340 RGGSSLRVEGFNDSL

-376 NGESIPNFVSRLEL
+376 NGEPIPNFVSRLEL
-390 GALSILAEGQPK
+390 GELSIMAEGQPK
-402 NGDKFFIE
+402 DGDKFFIE
-410 VNDTSGADMAVL
+410 ATDTSGADMAVL
-422 ISDASKLAAAGLHF
+422 ISDASKFAAAGLHS

-443 SGSSNLNI
+443 LGSSKLDI
-451 GYFNESTPL
+451 GYFEENTPL
-460 GISNL
+460 GNSNL

-470 ETRNAANPVS
+470 ETRNAANPVN
-480 FNSLGVLGVIE
+480 FNSLGVLGAIE
-491 DVGSIEELSI
+491 NVGSIEELSI
-501 LKSQSSLRIFTDIT
+501 LKSQSSLRIFTDLT

-587 QASNSNFPP
+587 QASNSNFPT

-607 ILAREDTGLSD
+607 ILASEDTGLSD

-634 SQDEVTS
+634 SQNEVAT
-641 YLTQENGFSSEAIY
+641 YLTQENGFSSEATY
-655 RANYL
+655 RADYL
-660 PTSSNEGFSGANVT
+660 PTSSNNGFSGASVI

-690 FPDRINNNVSVYASN
+690 FPDSINNNVAVYASN
-705 AFPTNRTQLVG
+705 AFPTNRTQLAG
-716 PVSVTTASGRSAS
+716 PLSVTTASGRSAS

-740 IAKNLSTDLSSLGIS
+740 IAENLSTGLSSLGIS

-784 QISTTVSNGSH
+784 QISTTVSDGSRV
-795 AGLISQINSFSDTT
+795 GLISQINSYSDTT

-823 EHVDAGD
+823 EHIDAGD
-830 IALKTVNLDSGV
+830 IALKTLNLGSGV
-842 GISVNQLDRFGDRML
+842 AISVNQLDRFGDRML

-876 MKSTSD
+876 MKSTSN
-882 FTANY
+882 FTASY

-900 MGFSSKSFDI
+900 MGFSSKSFNI
-910 ENDHTDISFYANYK
+910 ENDQTDISFYANYK

-931 ASNINAVSSASKYS
+931 ASNINVVSSASKYS
-945 LTLSDPVFGNLESSF
+945 LTLSDPVSGNLQSSF
-960 VPQKADEFSTGV
+960 LPQKADEFSTGV
-972 ISSNLASNLRDLA
+972 IASKLASNFRDMA
-985 TSTVFFGD
+985 TSTVFYGD

-1015 TYTATLNINDD
+1015 TYTATLNIDDD
-1026 VQVQGTNVIVGTNTY
+1026 VQVQGTNVIVGANTY

-1046 LSELISSSKFVVTG
+1046 LSELIASSKFDVTG
-1060 PEADRLTMNFELDG
+1060 PEADRLTMNFELDS

-1109 SNTSKTE
+1109 SNSSKTE
-1116 IYSKYFANNI
+1116 IYSKYFAETNVND
-1126 SSNNDIGSLM
+1126 DIGTL
-1136 IGDTEYDFSFNTS
+1136 IVGDTEYDFSFDTTDNS
-1149 NNTVVLKNGSLP
+1149 VALKSGPLP

-1166 STEANPNVAT
+1166 TTEVNPDLAT

-1222 ISNIG
+1222 IANIG
-1227 DQRVRS
+1227 DQRITS

-1253 DLIFISSGTRNPLAI
+1253 DLIFISTWHSQSI
-1268 GEIKTAT
+1268 GYWR
-1275 TSETREYSIEVNT
+1275 SEDCNGKRDKRI
-1288 ADPTSIDIYDFQS
+1288 
-1301 GHIVGTRSIANDNN
+1301 
-1315 TTFQG
+1315 
-1320 LSLDFDGAVAGGDA
+1320 FDRG
-1334 FKVLVSTNADDA
+1334 
-1346 SNLNNMLDMSLS
+1346 
-1358 NNQTGVG
+1358 
-1365 GYAEIFGNIVSST
+1365 
-1378 GAEIQANQQTLESN
+1378 
-1392 QVAYQLAV
+1392 
-1400 DIKNEFTGVDLDT
+1400 
-1413 EAARLME
+1413 
-1420 QQQAYQALARVLTTA
+1420 
-1435 RELLDTL
+1435 
-1442 LRSM
+1442 

>member
-44 ITVASADVLT
+44 ISLANSDILT

-93 SEILNRLENVLIPKG
+93 SEILNRLEDVLLPKS
-108 ATVGTRIGEFFDNI
+108 ATVSTRIGEFFNGI

-149 SQLHS
+149 SNLHL

-163 HDTLS
+163 QDTLS
-168 LAAGEFN
+168 LAAGELN
-175 TNLRNLSNIQNEI
+175 TNLKNLSNIQKEI

-249 ISFETDDHGIKSYL
+249 ISFKTDDHGIKSYL

-298 DLAQKFVVEMNSI
+298 DLAQKFVAEINSI

-340 RGDSSLRVEGFNDSL
+340 RGGSSLRTEGFNESL
-355 VGSKLQLIFNAERGS
+355 AGSKLEMIFDAELGS
-370 WSVSSS
+370 WSVFSS
-376 NGESIPNFVSRLEL
+376 NGEPIPNFVSRLEL
-390 GALSILAEGQPK
+390 GELSIMAEGQPK
-402 NGDKFFIE
+402 DGDKFFIE
-410 VNDTSGADMAVL
+410 VTDTSGADMAVL
-422 ISDASKLAAAGLHF
+422 ISDASKFAAAGLHS

-443 SGSSNLNI
+443 LGSSKLNI
-451 GYFNESTPL
+451 GYFDESTPL
-460 GISNL
+460 GNSNL

-491 DVGSIEELSI
+491 NVGSIEELSI
-501 LKSQSSLRIFTDIT
+501 LKSQSSLRIFTDLT

-587 QASNSNFPP
+587 QASNSNFPA
-596 LESGSLGGVSG
+596 LESGSLGRVSG

-618 LSIFTK
+618 LSVFTK

-634 SQDEVTS
+634 SEDEVTK
-641 YLTQENGFSSEAIY
+641 YLTKENGFSSEAIY

-660 PTSSNEGFSGANVT
+660 PTSSSEGFSGANVT

-690 FPDRINNNVSVYASN
+690 FPDSINNNVAVYASN
-705 AFPTNRTQLVG
+705 AFPTNRTQLAG
-716 PVSVTTASGRSAS
+716 PVSVTTASGRSTS

-740 IAKNLSTDLSSLGIS
+740 IAENLSTGLSSLGIS

-795 AGLISQINSFSDTT
+795 IGLISQINSFSDTT

-830 IALKTVNLDSGV
+830 IALKTVKLGSGV
-842 GISVNQLDRFGDRML
+842 GISVNQLDQFGDRLL

-882 FTANY
+882 FTASY

-900 MGFSSKSFDI
+900 MGFSNKSFDI
-910 ENDHTDISFYANYK
+910 ENDYTDISFYANYK
-924 LDSGYAD
+924 MDSGYAD
-931 ASNINAVSSASKYS
+931 ASNVNVVSSASKYS
-945 LTLSDPVFGNLESSF
+945 LTLSDPVSGNLESSF
-960 VPQKADEFSTGV
+960 LPQKADEFSTGV
-972 ISSNLASNLRDLA
+972 ISSRLASNFRDMA
-985 TSTVFFGD
+985 TSTVFYGD

-1015 TYTATLNINDD
+1015 TYTATLNIDED
-1026 VQVQGTNVIVGTNTY
+1026 VRVQGTNVIVGTNTY

-1046 LSELISSSKFVVTG
+1046 LSELISSSKFVITG
-1060 PEADRLTMNFELDG
+1060 AEADRLTMNFESNG

-1083 NNGVVSGHGITY
+1083 NNGVISGHGITY

-1116 IYSKYFANNI
+1116 IYSKYFEQTIA
-1126 SSNNDIGSLM
+1126 SNNDIGSLM
-1136 IGDTEYDFSFNTS
+1136 IGDTEYDFSFNTAD
-1149 NNTVVLKNGSLP
+1149 NTVVLKSGSLP
-1161 SWMSF
+1161 SWITF
-1166 STEANPNVAT
+1166 STEVNPNVAT

-1227 DQRVRS
+1227 DQRVKS

-1253 DLIFISSGTRNPLAI
+1253 DLIFISGGTRNPLAI
-1268 GEIKTAT
+1268 GEVKTAT
-1275 TSETREYSIEVNT
+1275 ESRTREYSLEVNKV
-1288 ADPTSIDIYDFQS
+1288 DPTSIDIYDFPT

-1320 LSLDFDGAVAGGDA
+1320 LSLDFSGAVVGGDA

-1346 SNLNNMLDMSLS
+1346 SNLNNILDTSL
-1358 NNQTGVG
+1358 NNKRSGVG
-1365 GYAEIFGNIVSST
+1365 GYAEIFGHIVSNT

-1392 QVAYQLAV
+1392 EVAYQLAL
-1400 DIKNEFTGVDLDT
+1400 DNKNEFTGVDLDT

>member
-6 DIGKAGISAYKS
+6 DIGKAGISAYKN

-44 ITVASADVLT
+44 ITVANADVLT

-108 ATVGTRIGEFFDNI
+108 ATVSTRIGEFFDGL
-122 NSLAQDPSDMNLRT
+122 NSLAQDPSNMNLRT
-136 LALTGAK
+136 LALSGAK

-163 HDTLS
+163 HETLS

-194 SGAPN
+194 SGPPN

-249 ISFETDDHGIKSYL
+249 ISFKTDDHGIKSYL
-263 NGPNGNLSSIH
+263 NGSNGNLSSIH

-287 NLTGKTISEVD
+287 NLTGKTISEVNA
-298 DLAQKFVVEMNSI
+298 LAEKFVVEMNSI

-340 RGDSSLRVEGFNDSL
+340 RGDSSLRVEGFNESL

-376 NGESIPNFVSRLEL
+376 NGEPIPNFVSRLEL
-390 GALSILAEGQPK
+390 GELSILAEGQPK

-410 VNDTSGADMAVL
+410 VTDSSGADMAVL
-422 ISDASKLAAAGLHF
+422 ISDASKLAAAGLHS
-436 VEPDIKN
+436 VEPDIEN
-443 SGSSNLNI
+443 SSSSNLNI
-451 GYFNESTPL
+451 GYFNESTTL
-460 GISNL
+460 GNSNL

-470 ETRNAANPVS
+470 EPRNAANPVS
-480 FNSLGVLGVIE
+480 FNSSGVLGVIE
-491 DVGSIEELSI
+491 NVGSIEELSI
-501 LKSQSSLRIFTDIT
+501 LKSQSSLRIFTDLT

-528 STNYTF
+528 SSNYTF

-587 QASNSNFPP
+587 QASNSNFPT

-607 ILAREDTGLSD
+607 ILASEDTGLSD

-634 SQDEVTS
+634 SQDEVAT

-655 RANYL
+655 RADYL
-660 PTSSNEGFSGANVT
+660 PTSSNNGFSGARVT

-690 FPDRINNNVSVYASN
+690 FPDNITNNVAVYASN
-705 AFPTNRTQLVG
+705 AFPTNRTQLAG
-716 PVSVTTASGRSAS
+716 PVSVTTANGRSAS

-740 IAKNLSTDLSSLGIS
+740 IAENLSTGLSSLGIS

-784 QISTTVSNGSH
+784 QISTTVSDGPH
-795 AGLISQINSFSDTT
+795 AGLISQINSYSDTT

-830 IALKTVNLDSGV
+830 IALKNLNLGSGV

-863 SDGQHL
+863 SGGQHL

-876 MKSTSD
+876 MKSTSN
-882 FTANY
+882 FTASY

-900 MGFSSKSFDI
+900 MGFSSKSFNI

-931 ASNINAVSSASKYS
+931 ANNINVVSPASKYS
-945 LTLSDPVFGNLESSF
+945 LTLSDPVSGNLQSSF
-960 VPQKADEFSTGV
+960 LPQKADEFSTGV
-972 ISSNLASNLRDLA
+972 IASKLASNFRDMA
-985 TSTVFFGD
+985 TSTVFYGD
-993 TFDLTDGF
+993 TFNLTDGF
-1001 PSDGSQIQFSIGEQ
+1001 PSDGSQIQFSIGEE
-1015 TYTATLNINDD
+1015 TYTATLNIDDD
-1026 VQVQGTNVIVGTNTY
+1026 VLVQGTNVIVGANTY

-1046 LSELISSSKFVVTG
+1046 LSELIASSKFVVAG
-1060 PEADRLTMNFELDG
+1060 PEADRLTMNFELDS

-1083 NNGVVSGHGITY
+1083 NNGVISGHGISY

-1109 SNTSKTE
+1109 SNSSKTE
-1116 IYSKYFANNI
+1116 IYSKYFAETNVND
-1126 SSNNDIGSLM
+1126 DIGTL
-1136 IGDTEYDFSFNTS
+1136 IVGDTEYDFSFDTTDNS
-1149 NNTVVLKNGSLP
+1149 VALKSGSLP

-1166 STEANPNVAT
+1166 STEVNPNLAT

-1194 RIKSN
+1194 RIRSN

-1208 TISAQLIASNEGLR
+1208 TISAQMIASNDGLR

-1227 DQRVRS
+1227 DQRITS
-1233 NVAVNS
+1233 NVEVNS

-1268 GEIKTAT
+1268 GEVKTVTA
-1275 TSETREYSIEVNT
+1275 SDTREYSIEVST

-1301 GHIVGTRSIANDNN
+1301 GHIVGTRSIASDNA
-1315 TTFQG
+1315 TTFEG
-1320 LSLDFDGAVAGGDA
+1320 LSLDFDGAVAGGDVY
-1334 FKVLVSTNADDA
+1334 KVVASMNVDDA
-1346 SNLNNMLDMSLS
+1346 SNLNNMLDTSLKDRQS
-1358 NNQTGVG
+1358 GVG
-1365 GYAEIFGNIVSST
+1365 GYAEIFGNIVSNT
-1378 GAEIQANQQTLESN
+1378 GAEIQANQQTLESSE
-1392 QVAYQLAV
+1392 VAYQLAV